1 MYIIA
6 IAWLYVTVL
15 MATTEKSVT
24 AGILTLVFYGLLPC
38 AILLWVLGVKHRK
51 FKRKFNQKFKSAV
64 NLNNEHLLND
74 GVREPDGANAK
85 TDE

>member
-15 MATTEKSVT
+15 MAATEKTIT
-24 AGILTLVFYGLLPC
+24 AGILTFIFYGLLPC
-38 AILLWVLGVKHRK
+38 ALLLWVLGVKHRRHIRQK
-51 FKRKFNQKFKSAV
+51 KR
-64 NLNNEHLLND
+64 LLNED
-74 GVREPDGANAK
+74 VHDPDSADTK

>member
-6 IAWLYVTVL
+6 IAWIYVTVL
-15 MATTEKSVT
+15 MAATEKTVV
-24 AGILTLVFYGLLPC
+24 AGILTFVFYGLLPC

-51 FKRKFNQKFKSAV
+51 FKRKFKRAV
-64 NLNNEHLLND
+64 KLNNEHLLND

-85 TDE
+85 TNE